1 MFIYRNKLTQ
11 VFVQL
16 LLIRLLITFLFFFF
30 KFLCFAISC
39 FYSLFLAKL
48 KRIPI
53 YPFAPC
59 TGILLDHQPFNL
71 KETEAADI
79 DLQFSGHTHHGQTWP
94 INWVTDY
101 ICKATVIANGET
113 RIYMYLPDCLYGDH
127 LSE

>member
-1 MFIYRNKLTQ
+1 MRS
-11 VFVQL
+11 
-16 LLIRLLITFLFFFF
+16 FLS
-30 KFLCFAISC
+30 FAISC

-59 TGILLDHQPFNL
+59 TGILLDHQPFTL

-79 DLQFSGHTHHGQTWP
+79 DLQFRGHTHHGQTWP

-113 RIYMYLPDCLYGDH
+113 HIYMYLPDCLYGDH
-127 LSE
+127 PSE

>member
-1 MFIYRNKLTQ
+1 MRS
-11 VFVQL
+11 
-16 LLIRLLITFLFFFF
+16 FL
-30 KFLCFAISC
+30 
-39 FYSLFLAKL
+39 YSPFLAKL

-71 KETEAADI
+71 KETEAAGI

-101 ICKATVIANGET
+101 IFEQSHGYRQWGNTYIYVSSGLSLWGPPFRIGTHGEMVIFNFQ
-113 RIYMYLPDCLYGDH
+113 
-127 LSE
+127 